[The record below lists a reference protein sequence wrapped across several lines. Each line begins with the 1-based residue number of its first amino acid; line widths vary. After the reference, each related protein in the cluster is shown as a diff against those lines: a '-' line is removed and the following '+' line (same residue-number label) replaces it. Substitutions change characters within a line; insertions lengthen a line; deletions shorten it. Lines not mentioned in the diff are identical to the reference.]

1 MKHGVFSADRV
12 VFIAGVVA
20 AMHIGKLPP
29 ALPVLQEALGVG
41 LVEAGFLLSIVQLA
55 GMSIGLLIGLLADNL
70 GMRRSVLGGL
80 ALLAAASALG
90 TLAHTPAW
98 LLWLRAVEGCGFLL
112 VALPAPGLIRR
123 LVVPELLSRRLGL
136 WGCYM
141 GSGMALALIAGPWV
155 MGGLSWQGWW
165 AALALLSLAMM
176 LWVWH
181 AVPADPPRVATSQTG
196 TALAEWLQRLR
207 QTLGARG
214 PWLVALIFAAY
225 SSQWLTVIGF
235 LPSIYA
241 QAGVT
246 ALMAGTLTGL
256 ASAAN
261 VVGNLAAGQLLH
273 RGLPAHALL
282 IGGFVSMSLGTFG
295 IFAEFSA
302 DLPVLRYGAVLL
314 FSAIGGLIPGTPFA
328 QAVQVAPSE
337 RTIATTV
344 GWMQQWSALG
354 QFTAPP
360 LAAWLAA
367 SLGGWQFTWLLTASA
382 ALIGLL
388 LALQLAAPR
397 TPALQCA

>member
-1 MKHGVFSADRV
+1 MKNGLLSADRV

-29 ALPVLQEALGVG
+29 ALPVLQQALGIG
-41 LVEAGFLLSIVQLA
+41 LVEAGFLLSMVQLA
-55 GMSIGLLIGLLADNL
+55 GMSIGLLIGLMADNL
-70 GMRRSVLGGL
+70 GMRRSLLGGL
-80 ALLAAASALG
+80 VLLATASVLGALAREASA
-90 TLAHTPAW
+90 
-98 LLWLRAVEGCGFLL
+98 LLWLRVLEGCGFLL

-123 LVVPELLSRRLGL
+123 LVPAELLSRRLGL

-141 GSGMALALIAGPWV
+141 GSGMALALLAGPWV
-155 MGGLSWQGWW
+155 MMVLGWQGWW
-165 AALALLSLAMM
+165 WSLALLSLAMAA
-176 LWVWH
+176 WAWR
-181 AVPADPPRVATSQTG
+181 AIPPDPPLARTSDAA
-196 TALAEWLQRLR
+196 TALSDWLQRLR
-207 QTLGARG
+207 LTLGARG

-246 ALMAGTLTGL
+246 ALSAGMLTAL

-261 VVGNLAAGQLLH
+261 VLGNLASGHLLH

-282 IGGFVSMSLGTFG
+282 VGGFVCMALGTFG
-295 IFAEFSA
+295 IFAELGA
-302 DLPVLRYGAVLL
+302 DLPLLRYLAVLL
-314 FSAIGGLIPGTPFA
+314 FSAIGGLIPGTLFA

-354 QFTAPP
+354 QFAAPP

-367 SLGGWQFTWLLTASA
+367 WLGGWQFTWLLTGAA
-382 ALIGLL
+382 ALLGLL

-397 TPALQCA
+397 PPNLQRI